1 MTEGLLGTPS
11 VWWVG
16 RDGQPITYNGDD
28 VVIYDPVTSG
38 LTTIV
43 TLFFD
48 PIRTRDEGTYTCMA
62 SLPSP
67 ALTTFLNSSTAS
79 FVDVQLS
86 KCYNVVTE

>member
-16 RDGQPITYNGDD
+16 RDGQPITSDGDD
-28 VVIYDPVTSG
+28 VVIYDPVISG

-67 ALTTFLNSSTAS
+67 ALTTLLNSSTAS

-86 KCYNVVTE
+86 KYYNVVTE